1 MTSKDAIFHLSPHLL
16 YPDNHFAPASQ
27 HLLHPVEELEE
38 EFLASEDEA
47 GSMSLADEDAALAE
61 TERTIARLEHGARKG
76 MKLIQAPEPMMLAL
90 QAAALTGFGKRKRGR
105 RARRARGGGRRA
117 RGGRRRGKRGGR
129 GVILLL
135 LHRLQEHHLAG
146 ETAAFSHHNAIF
158 TRLQAAPLALYC
170 IANMLVVNNS
180 TLAIYYFLTEA
191 THYGATNCT
200 KTI

>member
-1 MTSKDAIFHLSPHLL
+1 MISATLLPNLL
-16 YPDNHFAPASQ
+16 YLDDHFAPASQ
-27 HLLHPVEELEE
+27 HLVNTVEELEE

-61 TERTIARLEHGARKG
+61 TERTIARLKHRTRKG
-76 MKLIQAPEPMMLAL
+76 MKLIQAPELMMLAL
-90 QAAALTGFGKRKRGR
+90 QAAALADFGKRKRGR
-105 RARRARGGGRRA
+105 RARGGRRRA

-129 GVILLL
+129 RVILLI
-135 LHRLQEHHLAG
+135 RYRFEEHHLAG
-146 ETAAFSHHNAIF
+146 ETAAFSHHYAIF

-170 IANMLVVNNS
+170 IANMLVVNNA
-180 TLAIYYFLTEA
+180 TLAIYYFQTKA

>member
-16 YPDNHFAPASQ
+16 YPDNHFALTGND
-27 HLLHPVEELEE
+27 LLHPVEELEE

-61 TERTIARLEHGARKG
+61 TERTIARLKHRTRKG

-90 QAAALTGFGKRKRGR
+90 QAAALADFGERKRGR
-105 RARRARGGGRRA
+105 GARARGARA
-117 RGGRRRGKRGGR
+117 RG
-129 GVILLL
+129 VIHLT
-135 LHRLQEHHLAG
+135 RYRFEEHHLAG
-146 ETAAFSHHNAIF
+146 ETAAFSHHYAIF

-170 IANMLVVNNS
+170 IANRLVVNNA

-191 THYGATNCT
+191 PHYGATNCT

>member
-16 YPDNHFAPASQ
+16 YPDNHFALTGND
-27 HLLHPVEELEE
+27 LLHPVEELEE

-76 MKLIQAPEPMMLAL
+76 MKLIQTPEPMMLAL
-90 QAAALTGFGKRKRGR
+90 QAAALADFGERKSGRG
-105 RARRARGGGRRA
+105 ARARGGGR
-117 RGGRRRGKRGGR
+117 GGRR
-129 GVILLL
+129 VILLIRY
-135 LHRLQEHHLAG
+135 RLQEHHLAG
-146 ETAAFSHHNAIF
+146 ETAAFSHHYAIF

-170 IANMLVVNNS
+170 IANALVVNNA
-180 TLAIYYFLTEA
+180 TLAIYYFQTKA

>member
-27 HLLHPVEELEE
+27 HLVDPVEELEE

-47 GSMSLADEDAALAE
+47 GSMSLTDEDAALAE
-61 TERTIARLEHGARKG
+61 TERTVARLEHRARKG

-90 QAAALTGFGKRKRGR
+90 QAATLADFGKRKRGR
-105 RARRARGGGRRA
+105 RGRRARGGGRRA
-117 RGGRRRGKRGGR
+117 RGGRRRGKRG

-146 ETAAFSHHNAIF
+146 ETAAFSHHYAIF

-170 IANMLVVNNS
+170 IANRLVVNNA
-180 TLAIYYFLTEA
+180 TLAIYYFQTEA